1 MALSHNESE
10 NTCSTDPEV
19 KTLQEEVMYL
29 QEEND
34 KLWTKI
40 EEIEGNYTS
49 LFDRIR
55 SWPFIKIN
63 VPAFSSNE
71 QD

>member
-1 MALSHNESE
+1 MTTSQNESGKKS
-10 NTCSTDPEV
+10 STTDQEV
-19 KTLQEEVMYL
+19 KALQEEVMYL
-29 QEEND
+29 QQENE
-34 KLWTKI
+34 KLWAKI

-63 VPAFSSNE
+63 VPALSSNG
-71 QD
+71 